1 MKGINKIN
9 NHHMIYLVSL
19 KLEEQILMSSNRY
32 LNKIKKIFQ
41 IRQQSKLIMKK
52 LQNKLICKE

>member
-32 LNKIKKIFQ
+32 LNKIKKIF
-41 IRQQSKLIMKK
+41 
-52 LQNKLICKE
+52 